1 MRTYQGMGP
10 EERVQILELL
20 DLQVTVLESG
30 SRTKAPKVRITG
42 HVTDEFELG
51 IGKVER
57 GESRP

>member
-1 MRTYQGMGP
+1 MGP